1 MEPKDPIVWRIIG
14 ANVVAWLGAGI
25 NAALA
30 PEFGGD
36 AYTAIVAAQNAM
48 VGAFTGALFGG
59 SIGWLIDR
67 HIGNNRRRSGNSH
80 VHRFDHRP
88 THPDNRPGP
97 RPGDPGSGA
106 GLRNPDNRP
115 GPRPG
120 DPGSGAGLRN
130 PGNRPGPRPGD
141 PGSGTGLGYRDNR
154 PGSVS
159 AVTVVH
165 NGDNIEVSWTPG
177 ERATSYEVF
186 YQTSVMSRW
195 TRAAVGHTG
204 TAFVLTEAME
214 RATYTFAV
222 RAVNNA
228 GVSDWTTSVP
238 TSR

>member
-1 MEPKDPIVWRIIG
+1 MEPKDPIVWRVIG
-14 ANVVAWLGAGI
+14 ANIVAWIGAGI

-59 SIGWLIDR
+59 GIGWLIDR
-67 HIGNNRRRSGNSH
+67 HIGNNRRRSGNFP
-80 VHRFDHRP
+80 VHRSDHRP
-88 THPDNRPGP
+88 MH
-97 RPGDPGSGA
+97 
-106 GLRNPDNRP
+106 PDNRP

-141 PGSGTGLGYRDNR
+141 PGSGAGLRYRDNR

-165 NGDNIEVSWTPG
+165 NGDNVEVSWTPG

-186 YQTSVMSRW
+186 YQTNVRARW
-195 TRAAVGHTG
+195 TRAAEGLTG
-204 TAFVLTEAME
+204 TAFVLTAAEE
-214 RATYTFAV
+214 RVTYTFAV
-222 RAVNNA
+222 RGMNNA
-228 GVSDWTTSVP
+228 GVSDWTTSAP